1 MLEMLHQLA
10 ARHSDRNRET
20 SARRGHQAHWAGG
33 HRQPAFRD
41 ARFKTSESLSVIML
55 KARLAAFAIG
65 DGINPRLNLS
75 SNKLCDMPRQRA
87 LMGYRV
93 ELRSQKVLIPTA
105 PRR

>member
-20 SARRGHQAHWAGG
+20 SACRGHQAHWAGG
-33 HRQPAFRD
+33 HRQPAFRH
-41 ARFKTSESLSVIML
+41 ARFKTSESLSDIML

-75 SNKLCDMPRQRA
+75 SDKLRDVPRQRA
-87 LMGYRV
+87 LIGRRV
-93 ELRSQKVLIPTA
+93 DGMSGRELV
-105 PRR
+105 